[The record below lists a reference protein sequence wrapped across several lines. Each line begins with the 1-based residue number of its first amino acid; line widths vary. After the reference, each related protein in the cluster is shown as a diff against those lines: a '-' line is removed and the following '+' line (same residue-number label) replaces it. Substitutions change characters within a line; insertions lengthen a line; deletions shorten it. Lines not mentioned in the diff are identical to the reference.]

1 MNFPLSRRLPPDM
14 QVSDFHRRSED
25 LRKLGPYTDLTLSSP
40 HRTGLHTDL
49 DMSLASIS
57 PVSALDSRQFAQGTL
72 SARNAVATYASGQH
86 ALPWNPEQ
94 VWITA
99 STSESYAAL
108 FQTFCDPGD
117 SILIPL
123 PGYPLLDALAGL
135 ANLHC
140 HPYFLQERVG
150 EWRIDLDSLES
161 LPERTRILLVIAPHN
176 PTGQLPTPAEWNAL
190 YAFCERHQ
198 LLLVIDEVFGA
209 YGKERGAAS
218 ARHLPAS
225 PAVPIIWLDGLSKS
239 VGQPQ
244 LKVGWMLC
252 RFPASDERRLQDA
265 LEYVLDATL
274 GVSALSAAL
283 CAPLLDQA
291 EPFQKQVRERL
302 AANRNMLRSQLSPF
316 AHVPASDSG
325 WYACFRIAD
334 SDDETLCL
342 DILRE
347 CRVLLQPGFFFD
359 FTEDGWLIA
368 SLLPPEVV
376 FAEAMARIAAYLD
389 RVQAAHGCQ
398 SAILAP
404 AMD

>member
-1 MNFPLSRRLPPDM
+1 MNFPLSRRLPADM

-25 LRKLGPYTDLTLSSP
+25 LRQQGPCTDLTLSSP
-40 HRTGLHTDL
+40 HKTGLHTNL
-49 DMSLASIS
+49 DVALELIS

-72 SARNAVATYASGQH
+72 SARNAVATYASRQH
-86 ALPWNPEQ
+86 AYSWDPAQ

-99 STSESYAAL
+99 STSESYATL
-108 FQTFCDPGD
+108 FQAFCDPGD

-135 ANLHC
+135 ANLQC
-140 HPYFLQERVG
+140 HPYFLHERAG
-150 EWRIDLDSLES
+150 EWRIDLDSLDS

-176 PTGQLPTPAEWNAL
+176 PTGQSPTSAEWNAL
-190 YAFCERHQ
+190 YAFCVHHQ

-209 YGKERGAAS
+209 YGNERGTTS
-218 ARHLPAS
+218 ARHLPVS
-225 PAVPIIWLDGLSKS
+225 PAIPIIWLDGLSKS

-252 RFPASDERRLQDA
+252 RFPESDERRMHDA

-283 CAPLLDQA
+283 CAPLLGQA
-291 EPFQKQVRERL
+291 EPFQNLVRQRL
-302 AANRNMLRSQLSPF
+302 ATNRNTLRSQLSPY
-316 AHVPASDSG
+316 AHVPVSDAG

-368 SLLPPEVV
+368 SLLPPEDI

-389 RVQAAHGCQ
+389 SVMP
-398 SAILAP
+398 IN
-404 AMD
+404 